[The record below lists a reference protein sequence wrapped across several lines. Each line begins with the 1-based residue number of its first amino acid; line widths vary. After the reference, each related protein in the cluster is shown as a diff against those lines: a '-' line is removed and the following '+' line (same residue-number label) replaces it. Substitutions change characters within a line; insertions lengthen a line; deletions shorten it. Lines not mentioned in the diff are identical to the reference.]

1 MFAEYGEDTQRIID
15 AQPLTSFPIPDDLRQ
30 RYQAL
35 KGIDLTG
42 PNALT
47 LLMPLQ
53 GRRTGSVVLPR
64 CGYPSGAGTDCRGTE
79 KDPAFIGYR
88 HRQED
93 GYLAAC
99 EVIRRTVDLDK
110 KEITREDIVERS
122 AVDAYTGRKVK
133 PGEIETKDTA
143 SDYDAKL
150 MLDDRVKAMS
160 EDLFQLLLDTGG
172 PHQETV
178 IFCTRDHHANQ
189 IMIALNNLY
198 SAWCPEGAAHAEGM
212 VHLPVHRQSRP
223 APARQRLDPGVSR
236 LEELPFHRHDR

>member
-1 MFAEYGEDTQRIID
+1 M
-15 AQPLTSFPIPDDLRQ
+15 
-30 RYQAL
+30 
-35 KGIDLTG
+35 
-42 PNALT
+42 
-47 LLMPLQ
+47 
-53 GRRTGSVVLPR
+53 
-64 CGYPSGAGTDCRGTE
+64 
-79 KDPAFIGYR
+79 
-88 HRQED
+88 
-93 GYLAAC
+93 
-99 EVIRRTVDLDK
+99 
-110 KEITREDIVERS
+110 
-122 AVDAYTGRKVK
+122 DAYTGRKVK
-133 PGEIETKDTA
+133 PGEIETKYTA

-212 VHLPVHRQSRP
+212 VRLPVHRQSRP